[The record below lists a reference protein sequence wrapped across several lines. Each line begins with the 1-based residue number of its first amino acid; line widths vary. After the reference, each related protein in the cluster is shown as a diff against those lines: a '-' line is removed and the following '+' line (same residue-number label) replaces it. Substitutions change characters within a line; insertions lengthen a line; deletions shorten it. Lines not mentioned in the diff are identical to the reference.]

1 VRGGPLWRG
10 QLDGIVGEASFQR
23 GDGAS
28 VSAEARADL
37 LVVGGRTVGC
47 LLQLRDVTGRKAA
60 EATSRRNAETYR
72 AVVRSVPDAA
82 VLLFDHDLRYW
93 FAEGGNLRRAGL
105 DPHQLEGRTL
115 PELLPPDR
123 QQPMVGYF
131 RAALRGETN
140 TYVHTD
146 GTGTPYELRIGPLR
160 DREGSVIGGMLLTR
174 DLTERERAQTEL
186 SRERDLATAV
196 LDTSGAL
203 VVVLDREGRVVRFNR
218 TCEQLSGL
226 SSDEVLGR
234 PFWEFMIPLDEL
246 VASKASFGRLTAGDY
261 PSSHES
267 SFIARDGDLRTI
279 VWTNTALVDAD
290 GEVEYV
296 IGTGIDMTDQHLAK
310 EELAET
316 QAKALVEA
324 ERFAAVLRAATGYA
338 IIGTDLAG
346 RINVY
351 NEGAER
357 MLGWVAREVIG
368 QFTLD
373 ALLDPAEVA
382 ASAATL
388 GVRPGFEV
396 LVTRARRGRPETREW
411 TSVRAD
417 SSRLPVSLS
426 VSPMRDDQGK
436 LRGFI
441 GIAEDITRRRQV
453 EADAERLLLLEQ
465 TARAN
470 SDAAAAAMAIQ
481 NERLRELDSMK
492 DEFVSTV
499 SHELRTPLTSMH
511 GSLELLLEGDVGPVS
526 DRQRHFLKVIDRNSR
541 RLLRLVDDLLFVASS
556 GAGKLALDLRE
567 ADLNQLVGDR
577 AELLRPSAVAKSLE
591 LVVAAEPLPAIT
603 ADPERLA
610 QLIDH
615 LVSNAVKFTPD
626 GGRVEVS
633 TRRCGELVVL
643 RVADNGI
650 GIPSEQLGNLFQR
663 FARAPAA
670 SEQAVQGTGLG
681 LVITKAITEAH
692 GGTIEV
698 SSTEGAGSV
707 FEVTLPSRQRELGAE
722 QVRR

>member
-1 VRGGPLWRG
+1 
-10 QLDGIVGEASFQR
+10 
-23 GDGAS
+23 
-28 VSAEARADL
+28 
-37 LVVGGRTVGC
+37 
-47 LLQLRDVTGRKAA
+47 
-60 EATSRRNAETYR
+60 
-72 AVVRSVPDAA
+72 
-82 VLLFDHDLRYW
+82 
-93 FAEGGNLRRAGL
+93 
-105 DPHQLEGRTL
+105 
-115 PELLPPDR
+115 
-123 QQPMVGYF
+123 
-131 RAALRGETN
+131 
-140 TYVHTD
+140 
-146 GTGTPYELRIGPLR
+146 
-160 DREGSVIGGMLLTR
+160 
-174 DLTERERAQTEL
+174 
-186 SRERDLATAV
+186 
-196 LDTSGAL
+196 
-203 VVVLDREGRVVRFNR
+203 
-218 TCEQLSGL
+218 
-226 SSDEVLGR
+226 
-234 PFWEFMIPLDEL
+234 
-246 VASKASFGRLTAGDY
+246 
-261 PSSHES
+261 
-267 SFIARDGDLRTI
+267 
-279 VWTNTALVDAD
+279 
-290 GEVEYV
+290 
-296 IGTGIDMTDQHLAK
+296 
-310 EELAET
+310 
-316 QAKALVEA
+316 
-324 ERFAAVLRAATGYA
+324 
-338 IIGTDLAG
+338 
-346 RINVY
+346 
-351 NEGAER
+351 
-357 MLGWVAREVIG
+357 
-368 QFTLD
+368 
-373 ALLDPAEVA
+373 
-382 ASAATL
+382 
-388 GVRPGFEV
+388 
-396 LVTRARRGRPETREW
+396 
-411 TSVRAD
+411 VRAD
-417 SSRLPVSLS
+417 GSRLPVSLS

-526 DRQRHFLKVIDRNSR
+526 ERQRHFLKVIDRNSR

-567 ADLNQLVGDR
+567 ADLNQIVGDR
-577 AELLRPSAVAKSLE
+577 VELLRPSAVAKSLE
-591 LVVAAEPLPAIT
+591 LVVDAEPLPAIT

-707 FEVTLPSRQRELGAE
+707 FEVTLPISPAELL
-722 QVRR
+722 RS